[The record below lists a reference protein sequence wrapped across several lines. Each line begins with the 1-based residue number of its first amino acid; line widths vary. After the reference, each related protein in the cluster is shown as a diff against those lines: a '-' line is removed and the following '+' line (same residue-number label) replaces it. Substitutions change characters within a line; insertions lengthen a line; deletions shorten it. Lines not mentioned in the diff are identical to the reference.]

1 MRLLRWCVMPQHVAM
16 LSRNKCNDWK
26 WENGEMQEGERGHT
40 KCQGFGGPAETDI
53 VVIRVC
59 MFGAGSVGPWLA
71 LSRF

>member
-1 MRLLRWCVMPQHVAM
+1 
-16 LSRNKCNDWK
+16 
-26 WENGEMQEGERGHT
+26 MQEGERRHT